1 MVKLHKKVC
10 LRWKFMEIPL
20 YFHYRIITT
29 SDIIYVNLFF
39 SKLGRDIKKE
49 VSENV

>member
-1 MVKLHKKVC
+1 
-10 LRWKFMEIPL
+10 MEIPP
-20 YFHYRIITT
+20 YFHYQTITM

>member
-10 LRWKFMEIPL
+10 LRWKFMEML
-20 YFHYRIITT
+20 FCVRYQTITI

-49 VSENV
+49 VLENV